1 MCVSVC
7 VRERE
12 REMKRHAFMHSH
24 RQDPKRK
31 MPNQRDNL
39 LRENAVL
46 LKSPKRRDA
55 AKMQEMHA
63 ACLTSKQPAI
73 DKRKLEICSKG

>member
-1 MCVSVC
+1 MCVC
-7 VRERE
+7 VRE

-46 LKSPKRRDA
+46 LKSRKKEEMRRRCR
-55 AKMQEMHA
+55 KCMQHVS
-63 ACLTSKQPAI
+63 LPNNQ
-73 DKRKLEICSKG
+73 R